1 MNNLSYH
8 LSEIIVENL
17 KAIDELRNKILTTPI
32 NPRKE
37 LILRWEANIN
47 KTYWGLTLA
56 DNPLTKA
63 QMMKILSNPL
73 PKKLKSSEKEV
84 VSYMQTLSTIRESW
98 SGSNSLITTN
108 DVLDI
113 YDLSC
118 KNVFG
123 PTTIYFKSKEELVA
137 KILTFI
143 ESGKEHPV
151 IQAGLLQIELIKLSP
166 FENGTGRVARLL
178 SHLILSK
185 YGYDLRGLLVI
196 ENYYRE
202 DLISLKEATKS
213 IETRKNATFWLEYF
227 TTGIKKGMEKTL
239 DNISQT
245 DTRINKKSTSSVIW
259 KLSNRQK
266 TIFDKLE
273 NPNIKITNREV
284 CKMFAISQITASR
297 DLSKMVNLG
306 LLLPHGKG
314 RSVYYTK

>member
-1 MNNLSYH
+1 MINLSYN
-8 LSEIIVENL
+8 LSETIAENL
-17 KAIDELRNKILTTPI
+17 KSTEELRKKILLTPI
-32 NPRKE
+32 NPKKE
-37 LILRWEANIN
+37 LLLRWEANIN
-47 KTYWGLTLA
+47 KAYWGLTLA
-56 DNPLTKA
+56 DNPLSRA
-63 QMMKILSNPL
+63 QMVKILSNPL
-73 PKKLKSSEKEV
+73 PKKLKDSEKEV
-84 VSYMQTLSTIRESW
+84 VSYMQTLSVIREHW
-98 SGSNSLITTN
+98 TGSNKLITTK
-108 DVLDI
+108 DILDI

-123 PTTIYFKSKEELVA
+123 STSTYYKSKVDLVT

-151 IQAGLLQIELIKLSP
+151 IQAGLLQIEIIKLSP

-196 ENYYRE
+196 EDYYRG

-213 IETRKNATFWLEYF
+213 IETRKNATSWLEYF
-227 TTGIKKGMEKTL
+227 TTGIKKAMEKTYT
-239 DNISQT
+239 NVSGSESV
-245 DTRINKKSTSSVIW
+245 NYKKNTSALLW

-266 TIFDKLE
+266 LIFEKLD

-314 RSVYYTK
+314 RSTYYTK

>member
-8 LSEIIVENL
+8 LSEIITENL
-17 KAIDELRNKILTTPI
+17 KGIESLRNKILTTAISPK
-32 NPRKE
+32 KE
-37 LILRWEANIN
+37 LIFRWEANIN

-56 DNPLTKA
+56 DNPLPKS
-63 QMMKILSNPL
+63 QMVKILSNPL
-73 PKKLKSSEKEV
+73 PKKLKESEKEV
-84 VSYMQTLSTIRESW
+84 VSYMQTLSTIRERW
-98 SGSNSLITTN
+98 TGSQALITTK
-108 DVLDI
+108 DVLNI

-123 PTTIYFKSKEELVA
+123 STSTYFKSKEELVS

-143 ESGKEHPV
+143 ELGKEHPV

-196 ENYYRE
+196 EDYYRE
-202 DLISLKEATKS
+202 DLISLREATNS
-213 IETRKNATFWLEYF
+213 IEKSKNATKWLEYF
-227 TTGIKKGMEKTL
+227 TTGIKKGMERTF
-239 DNISQT
+239 DNITKQNT
-245 DTRINKKSTSSVIW
+245 AFDRKW
-259 KLSNRQK
+259 KLSSRQK
-266 TIFDKLE
+266 IIFEKLD
-273 NPNIKITNREV
+273 NPDIKITNREV
-284 CKMFAISQITASR
+284 CKMFSISQITASR

-314 RSVYYTK
+314 RSVFYTK